1 MLRVVEL
8 FTSIQGESTQAGRKC
23 FFIRLEKCNL
33 SCVYCDTRYANSGGR
48 EMSVADLV
56 AAAGASGVGLVEIT
70 GGEPLLQQ
78 ETPALCQA
86 LLDAGFEVMVETN
99 GSYSI
104 ASVPE
109 QVRRIID
116 CKLPDSGM
124 NSYMLESNYA
134 LLTPRDEV
142 KFVVSSR
149 RDFDHAVEVCRKF
162 RLAEK
167 TASLLVSPVWGKMAF
182 DELAAWV
189 VECDQPLRLQLQMHK
204 FIWGDKRGV

>member
-1 MLRVVEL
+1 MLRVIEV

-78 ETPALCQA
+78 ETSALCQA

>member
-99 GSYSI
+99 GSYSS

-142 KFVVSSR
+142 KFVGSSR